1 MKLSAL
7 LGHPVDR
14 DVEVTG
20 LAIDSRKVMPGNLF
34 AAFAGAKADG
44 AQFISAAIEKGA
56 CAILAAPDAVV
67 DTAKALHVSAE
78 NPRARMADLA
88 ALFFA
93 RQPALCVAVTG
104 TNGKTSTVDMARQL
118 WTRLGRNAASIG
130 TLGVITSTLVQE
142 TGMTSP
148 DVISFQQ
155 TLQTLADQNIE
166 AVAFEASSHALDQYR
181 VQGARIQ
188 AAVFTNLTRDHL
200 DYHGTLEAYGAA
212 KAKLFLE
219 MLPASGVAV
228 INMDDAFGQSLAAK
242 CVARNLK
249 LIRFGAQGVE
259 LKLLKRDIL
268 LQGQHLT
275 VIYQGVRTEIVL
287 PLVGAFQAYNALSAA
302 GLLIGA
308 GEDPAAVFAAL
319 ASLQGVPGRL
329 EHVATTQKGAAV
341 YVDYAHTP
349 DGLRAALEAL
359 RPHTRAQLHV
369 VFGCGG
375 DRDRGKRPLMGALA
389 AQLADAVVV
398 TDDNP
403 RTEDAAAVRRDIL
416 AAVPAAV
423 EIPDRRAAIAA
434 ALMQAGA
441 GDVVLVAGKGH
452 EHGQIVGTTTL
463 PFHDG
468 SVVQNLLRELA
479 A

>member
-7 LGHPVDR
+7 LGRPVEQ
-14 DVEVTG
+14 DVDVTG
-20 LAIDSRKVMPGNLF
+20 LAIDSRKIEPGNIF
-34 AAFAGAKADG
+34 AAFSGLKTDG
-44 AQFISAAIEKGA
+44 AQFIAAAVEKGA
-56 CAILAAPDAVV
+56 IAVV
-67 DTAKALHVSAE
+67 ALPTESVVGALHLPAD
-78 NPRARMADLA
+78 NPRAAMAALA
-88 ALFFA
+88 ARYFN
-93 RQPALCVAVTG
+93 RQPAVCVAVTG

-118 WTRLGRNAASIG
+118 WQTLGKNASSIG
-130 TLGVITSTLVQE
+130 TLGIISAAGTTE

-155 TLQTLADQNIE
+155 TLASLADAGIE
-166 AVAFEASSHALDQYR
+166 ALAFEASSHALDQYR
-181 VQGARIQ
+181 VQGAHIR
-188 AAVFTNLTRDHL
+188 AAAFTNLTRDHL

-219 MLPASGVAV
+219 MLPAGGVAV
-228 INMDDAFGQSLAAK
+228 INMDDDYGQQLAKDCA
-242 CVARNLK
+242 ARK
-249 LIRFGAQGVE
+249 LSMIRFGEQGVE

-275 VIYQGVRTEIVL
+275 VSFNGTRTEVLL
-287 PLVGAFQAYNALSAA
+287 PLVGAFQAHNALAAA

-308 GEDPAAVFAAL
+308 GENPAAVFTAMAK
-319 ASLQGVPGRL
+319 LQGVPGRL
-329 EHVATTQKGAAV
+329 EHVATTIKGAAV

-359 RPHTRAQLHV
+359 RPHTQAKLWL

-375 DRDRGKRPLMGALA
+375 DRDRGKRPQMGAIGTE
-389 AQLADAVVV
+389 LADQLIV

-403 RTEDAAAVRRDIL
+403 RTEDAAFVRSEIL
-416 AAVPAAV
+416 AAAPQAQ
-423 EIPDRRAAIAA
+423 EIGDRRTAIAA
-434 ALMQAGA
+434 SLALAGA

-452 EHGQIVGTTTL
+452 ERGQTVGTTVL

-468 SVVQNLLRELA
+468 TVVQELVQEMA